1 MQTDQQRIFAS
12 LANEGPEAWRLY
24 LIPFEN
30 GEPLDGLSMD
40 VIYHHAAKLAKNQL
54 SLEWAE
60 VAINAA
66 ELWAHKS
73 YGVERENALLWD
85 MKLRSW
91 FISKMGS
98 RSNHRVLDKE
108 KVLSWIMDGLNVPV
122 EVARDRSLPFWKNMA
137 QAKCSKNPEDMEK
150 VVDDVRSLR
159 RIKQRLNVAQV
170 LADAGELSGNPILHH
185 WLEIRERLP

>member
-1 MQTDQQRIFAS
+1 
-12 LANEGPEAWRLY
+12 
-24 LIPFEN
+24 
-30 GEPLDGLSMD
+30 MD
-40 VIYHHAAKLAKNQL
+40 VIYHHAATLAKNQL

-60 VAINAA
+60 VAIKAA

-73 YGVERENALLWD
+73 YGVEQENALLWD

-108 KVLSWIMDGLNVPV
+108 KVLSWIMDGLNVPM

-137 QAKCSKNPEDMEK
+137 QAKCSTNPEDMEQ